1 MNNNPLSSLD
11 LLNSLENINSYPY
24 NLNDKL
30 YDNIIETKKE
40 IELEY
45 IKNYNIPIFQEKD
58 KKNIK
63 GSYENTIYIF

>member
-1 MNNNPLSSLD
+1 MTSNILISLD
-11 LLNSLENINSYPY
+11 LLNSIENNNVYPF

-45 IKNYNIPIFQEKD
+45 IKNYQIPIFQEKD

-63 GSYENTIYIF
+63 GSNENTIYIF